1 MRHALVEIPHHTTYV
16 YWLWAN
22 LCLHW
27 CSAQTDTAVF
37 FIYFS
42 YGKNIIFL
50 ALLQFNFLYEL
61 NAISLKNFWQFYG
74 HKRSQFVLIPLQKL
88 STPHSSRL
96 RFLLV
101 FRWNFPVLNRREYIK
116 IMVSFKGGSC
126 NFLAILRT
134 QKEILYV
141 LTSHCKFLDK
151 ISVTWYSLSN

>member
-1 MRHALVEIPHHTTYV
+1 MALLQTCV
-16 YWLWAN
+16 YI
-22 LCLHW
+22 HW
-27 CSAQTDTAVF
+27 CSAETDTALF

-88 STPHSSRL
+88 STPHWSRL

-101 FRWNFPVLNRREYIK
+101 FRWYFPVFNRESTNSKVASRITSRLVIRLDLTVVLEFRKCALRE
-116 IMVSFKGGSC
+116 
-126 NFLAILRT
+126 
-134 QKEILYV
+134 
-141 LTSHCKFLDK
+141 D
-151 ISVTWYSLSN
+151 